1 MARPIQCRKEWVLR
15 GGHLRGPI
23 VLEVEE
29 SYGEAWWRIN
39 SGNKGLSDFL
49 SKDSHSVR
57 PLSNTNLFEVL
68 KQARNEVSVLSACQ
82 SSPAVAGR
90 DEPAAALYGTPVVAP
105 KSQRRKHPT
114 ATTELPAVLI
124 VSVPIEPGASETVE
138 LLCLDDGR
146 PSVSIA
152 ISDRAFQWL
161 FTWASRD
168 IAAGGFKRK
177 QNGAARLDRVFSGT
191 KNVSW
196 SYQRRCWVA
205 RYKMNGKWKQKEF
218 STRGTAT
225 GWGLRMEN
233 AKQSAIQFVTAQG

>member
-1 MARPIQCRKEWVLR
+1 MDSPIRCQREWVLR
-15 GGHLRGPI
+15 GSHLRGPI

-39 SGNKGLSDFL
+39 SANKGLSDFL

-68 KQARNEVSVLSACQ
+68 KQARDDAVLLSAC
-82 SSPAVAGR
+82 SPGPATADR
-90 DEPAAALYGTPVVAP
+90 DEAAAALYGTPVVAP
-105 KSQRRKHPT
+105 ETKKRKL
-114 ATTELPAVLI
+114 ATLELPTVLT
-124 VSVPIEPGASETVE
+124 VSVPIEPGANETVE

-177 QNGAARLDRVFSGT
+177 QNGAAHVDRVFSGA

-196 SYQRRCWVA
+196 SYQRKCWVA
-205 RYKMNGKWKQKEF
+205 RYKKDGKWKHKAF
-218 STRGTAT
+218 PT
-225 GWGLRMEN
+225 GWGLMMED
-233 AKQSAIQFVTAQG
+233 AKQSAIQFVTSRG

>member
-1 MARPIQCRKEWVLR
+1 MDSPIRCQREWVLR
-15 GGHLRGPI
+15 GGHLRAPI

-39 SGNKGLSDFL
+39 RRNKGLNALL
-49 SKDSHSVR
+49 SKDSITFR

-68 KQARNEVSVLSACQ
+68 KQARDDAVLLSTCAPG
-82 SSPAVAGR
+82 PATADR
-90 DEPAAALYGTPVVAP
+90 DEAATALYGTPVVAP
-105 KSQRRKHPT
+105 ETQKRKL
-114 ATTELPAVLI
+114 ATLELPTVLT
-124 VSVPIEPGASETVE
+124 VSVPIEPGADETVE
-138 LLCLDDGR
+138 FLCLDDGR

-177 QNGAARLDRVFSGT
+177 QNGAAHVDRVFSGA

-196 SYQRRCWVA
+196 SYQRKCWVA
-205 RYKMNGKWKQKEF
+205 GYKKDGKRMHKEF
-218 STRGTAT
+218 ST
-225 GWGLRMEN
+225 GWGLRMED
-233 AKQSAIQFVTAQG
+233 AKQSAIRFVACVNDQ